1 MSLKTLLKY
10 RDNSYFNNTGL
21 FLLDNNLERTYVS
34 KVHLYNGNWY
44 SNEGLKLKMT
54 SIKCINCNEL
64 YHKEVV
70 YSGTELKGVITK
82 YRDPNSL
89 GVNWNQGINIKKY
102 GMPNYWNNSLN
113 LQL

>member
-1 MSLKTLLKY
+1 MRNQLKY
-10 RDNSYFNNTGL
+10 RENNYFNSTDL

-54 SIKCINCNEL
+54 SIRCINCNEL

-70 YSGTELKGVITK
+70 YSGTELKGTITK
-82 YRDPNSL
+82 YQDPNSI
-89 GVNWNQGINIKKY
+89 GINWNQGINIKKY
-102 GMPNYWNNSLN
+102 GMPNYWNDPLK
-113 LQL
+113 LETV